1 MRPTIHH
8 GSKKLR
14 TMVMLKIFGQYN
26 RSSTRP
32 GHRRLRPEGARPPH
46 REEHFKSGS
55 IIPSHCE
62 GSHSSSLQ
70 ERLFRPSIST
80 RQMIDQYAQTVVP
93 SSSDRPCGLRHG
105 QGPAF
110 RRRAPVLLQTG
121 HTFGVGHQITDF
133 WQGLALDGRFA
144 SGGGENSHRPSWDFV
159 RGRLLYHHQLASA
172 ASATHPENAI
182 QSNPEVVPKT
192 SSGRRNYETFAQRN
206 RQCCHSLRER
216 KTIEMRQLTHV
227 R

>member
-55 IIPSHCE
+55 IIPSYCE

-105 QGPAF
+105 QGPLSVAARQFFF
-110 RRRAPVLLQTG
+110 RQDTLL
-121 HTFGVGHQITDF
+121 
-133 WQGLALDGRFA
+133 A
-144 SGGGENSHRPSWDFV
+144 SGTRSQISGKDLLSTGASRLEGERTHIDLRGTSCETGFCTITSWRPLHLRPIQKMRSNQTRRLFPKRQVGEGTMKHLHSEIADAV
-159 RGRLLYHHQLASA
+159 ICYGNGR
-172 ASATHPENAI
+172 P
-182 QSNPEVVPKT
+182 
-192 SSGRRNYETFAQRN
+192 
-206 RQCCHSLRER
+206 LR
-216 KTIEMRQLTHV
+216 
-227 R
+227 